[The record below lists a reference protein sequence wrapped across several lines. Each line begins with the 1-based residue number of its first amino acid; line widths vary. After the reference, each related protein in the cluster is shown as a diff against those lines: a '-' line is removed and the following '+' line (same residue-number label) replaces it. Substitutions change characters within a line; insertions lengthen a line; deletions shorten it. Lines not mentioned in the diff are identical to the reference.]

1 MITPIELQKK
11 MYENFER
18 NMGKAIEKTLRD
30 ETYLKMVSQCWQIGF
45 NWLELT
51 RKCTKPFL
59 DTLDVPTNSSLEKMY
74 KSVHDLEMRLLDLE
88 EKVDED
94 IRTSVVK
101 TKTEG

>member
-1 MITPIELQKK
+1 

-30 ETYLKMVSQCWQIGF
+30 ETYLKLVSQWWQLGF

-51 RKCTKPFL
+51 RKCAKPIL
-59 DTLDVPTNSSLEKMY
+59 ESMDVPTNTSLDKMY

-94 IRTSVVK
+94 IKTSVAK
-101 TKTEG
+101 G